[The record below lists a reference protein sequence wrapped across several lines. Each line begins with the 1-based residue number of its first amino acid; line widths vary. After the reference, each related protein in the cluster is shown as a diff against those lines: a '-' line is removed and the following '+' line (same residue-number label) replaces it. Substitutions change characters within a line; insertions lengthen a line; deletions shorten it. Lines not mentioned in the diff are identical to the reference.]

1 MGLCEFWGKR
11 GNRLVRPG
19 MLWKILGVIVIVAI
33 CAGVIYKLPMN
44 LGLDLKGGTRLVLEA
59 QDTSTVKVDED
70 AVQRAKE
77 VIQRRVD
84 QLGVAEPV
92 IYRQGERRIVVEL
105 AGVKDPQRAK
115 EIIGKTAMLE
125 FKDESG
131 NIIMT
136 GDDLKNATAG
146 YDEYGRPAVHFEL
159 TPAGGKK
166 FEKATREN
174 LGRQISIILDN
185 QVLSS
190 PVVQAVIKDKGIIQG
205 MRSME
210 ETKDLSMM
218 LRAGALPVPMKILH
232 SETLEPIL
240 GRESINQSAVAAT
253 IGIALVL
260 LFMLG
265 MYRLPGIM
273 ADVALAVYAFIV
285 FAAMAALHATLTLPG
300 IAGMILSVGM
310 AVDANVIIFER
321 IKEELRGGKRL
332 RAAIE
337 AGFTRAFTC
346 ILDSNLTTLITA
358 GVLYIYG
365 TGPVKG
371 FAVTL
376 TLGILA
382 SMFTAIVVT
391 RIIMTAIVDRNPER
405 YARYFGA

>member
-1 MGLCEFWGKR
+1 M
-11 GNRLVRPG
+11 RPG
-19 MLWKILGVIVIVAI
+19 MLWKILGIIIVVAV

-125 FKDESG
+125 FKDENG
-131 NIIMT
+131 KVIMT
-136 GDDLKNATAG
+136 GNDLKNATAG

-159 TPAGGKK
+159 TPEGGRK

-232 SETLEPIL
+232 SETLEPML
-240 GRESINQSAVAAT
+240 GRESINQSAVAGA
-253 IGIALVL
+253 IGIMLVL
-260 LFMLG
+260 IFMLA

-300 IAGMILSVGM
+300 IAGMILSIGM
-310 AVDANVIIFER
+310 AVDANIIIFER

>member
-1 MGLCEFWGKR
+1 
-11 GNRLVRPG
+11 
-19 MLWKILGVIVIVAI
+19 MLWKILGIIIVVAV

-125 FKDESG
+125 FKDENG
-131 NIIMT
+131 KVIMT
-136 GDDLKNATAG
+136 GNDLKNATAG

-159 TPAGGKK
+159 TPEGGRK

-232 SETLEPIL
+232 SETLEPML
-240 GRESINQSAVAAT
+240 GRESINQSAVAGA
-253 IGIALVL
+253 IGIMLVL
-260 LFMLG
+260 IFMLA

-300 IAGMILSVGM
+300 IAGMILSIGM
-310 AVDANVIIFER
+310 AVDANIIIFER